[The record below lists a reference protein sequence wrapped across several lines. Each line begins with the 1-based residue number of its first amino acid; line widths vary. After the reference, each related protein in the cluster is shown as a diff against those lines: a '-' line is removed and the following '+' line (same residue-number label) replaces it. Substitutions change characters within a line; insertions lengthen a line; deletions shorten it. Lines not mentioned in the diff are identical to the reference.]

1 MLLDSMPGGR
11 LLYTDGELSVFERWV
26 LVEGKGVV
34 LINAR
39 TQARLVQSRG
49 PALWFY
55 AGWLASLIGLGCAT
69 LGPSGFGWLGAGVAL
84 MGLGAYGVQQYHAR
98 CLRSL
103 VIDADGRTLE
113 LASRSP
119 ALDSDADQLHE
130 AQRAVMQAAELQG
143 RAEGLVDASRTA
155 LSGPGLVIDSGRTVS

>member
-1 MLLDSMPGGR
+1 MSGGR
-11 LLYTDGELSVFERWV
+11 LLFTDGELSVFERWV

-55 AGWLASLIGLGCAT
+55 AGGLASLIGLGCAT
-69 LGPSGFGWLGAGVAL
+69 LGSSGFGGVGAGVAL
-84 MGLGAYGVQQYHAR
+84 MGLGSYGVHRYHAR
-98 CLRSL
+98 SLRSL

-119 ALDSDADQLHE
+119 ALDSDADRLQE
-130 AQRAVMQAAELQG
+130 AQLAVMQAAELQG
-143 RAEGLVDASRTA
+143 RS
-155 LSGPGLVIDSGRTVS
+155 